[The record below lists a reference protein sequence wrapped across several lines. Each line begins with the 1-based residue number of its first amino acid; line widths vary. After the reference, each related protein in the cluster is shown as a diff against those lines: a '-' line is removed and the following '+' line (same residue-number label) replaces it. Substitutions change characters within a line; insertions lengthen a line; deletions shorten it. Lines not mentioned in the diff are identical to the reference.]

1 MTAQFHDKVARTWLK
16 EHSIE
21 VPGGLNYLKID
32 SKAGQEYLQVIYPFT
47 LWEKKKSHKFL
58 CRNPPPTLARHRRT
72 ILPMVLRP
80 VAASTNALLCQKGVV
95 YYHMQRL

>member
-32 SKAGQEYLQVIYPFT
+32 SKAGQEYLQVIYS
-47 LWEKKKSHKFL
+47 LSL
-58 CRNPPPTLARHRRT
+58 CKIYYTSSNAATPRPP
-72 ILPMVLRP
+72 
-80 VAASTNALLCQKGVV
+80 
-95 YYHMQRL
+95 